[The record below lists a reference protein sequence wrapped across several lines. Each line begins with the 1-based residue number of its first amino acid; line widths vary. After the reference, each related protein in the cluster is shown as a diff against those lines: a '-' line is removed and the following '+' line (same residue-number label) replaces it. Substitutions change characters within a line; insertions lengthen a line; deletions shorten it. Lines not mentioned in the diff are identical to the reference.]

1 MVTYNFL
8 FIKVLYHDEKRHSS
22 KKKTPFYLGVNILF
36 KNASNSG
43 LGLSGRDKN
52 SG

>member
-1 MVTYNFL
+1 MTTYNFL
-8 FIKVLYHDEKRHSS
+8 FIRVLYHDEKRQSS

-36 KNASNSG
+36 KNASNKG
-43 LGLSGRDKN
+43 LGFNGRDKN

>member
-1 MVTYNFL
+1 MVIYSFL
-8 FIKVLYHDEKRHSS
+8 FMNVLYHDEKRHSS
-22 KKKTPFYLGVNILF
+22 KKKTPFYKGVIILF
-36 KNASNSG
+36 KNASNKG

>member
-8 FIKVLYHDEKRHSS
+8 FIQVLYHDEKSQTS
-22 KKKTPFYLGVNILF
+22 KKITPIYLGDIILF
-36 KNASNSG
+36 KNASNKG
-43 LGLSGRDKN
+43 RGFNGRDKN